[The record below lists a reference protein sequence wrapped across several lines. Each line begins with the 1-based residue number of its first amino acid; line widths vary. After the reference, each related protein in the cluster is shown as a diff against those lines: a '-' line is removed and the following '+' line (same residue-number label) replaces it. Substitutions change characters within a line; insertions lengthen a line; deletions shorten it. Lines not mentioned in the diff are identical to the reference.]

1 MPRTPLLLAVLA
13 GLVSASCTDRGLG
26 VVGPDSGGLV
36 LIQHQAGAADV
47 ARARLSDGRV
57 VRITRSA
64 DREERWPYWSP
75 IAQRV
80 VYEVR
85 PYRAG
90 LRTRLVLWDPATGEE
105 VFVVGDPAHDEHW
118 AAWSPTANEL
128 AFAFRTLQGPSG
140 IALHDLAPNRTSNRT
155 SVIARSG
162 RIDTFR
168 RPVYAA
174 DGRRILL
181 ERRIPD
187 TRRAR
192 FWLFEKGVGLRELLA
207 DAQADDTKGQFSRDG
222 GTLWFTRWAAGGSG
236 NVLTLD
242 VATGEVRSVF
252 DDEETD
258 DHSAKPS
265 PVREEV
271 AFVSNR
277 EGTHDVFL
285 FDLETRALRNLTRS
299 PDVDEAAPL
308 WSPDGELLVVTRK
321 PSVPGGI
328 RAAQRAA
335 RRDPEHTRIAVID
348 REGQILLET
357 QGMMADWM
365 PAWPDR

>member
-1 MPRTPLLLAVLA
+1 MPRTPILLAVLA
-13 GLVSASCTDRGLG
+13 GLVIAGCTDRGLG

-85 PYRAG
+85 PYRAD

-105 VFVVGDPAHDEHW
+105 VFVGGDPARDEHW
-118 AAWSPTANEL
+118 AAWSPTENEL

-140 IALHDLAPNRTSNRT
+140 IALHDLAPDRTSNRT

-187 TRRAR
+187 SRRAR
-192 FWLFEKGVGLRELLA
+192 FWLFEKGVGLRELLS
-207 DAQADDTKGQFSRDG
+207 DAQANDSKGQFSRDG
-222 GTLWFTRWAAGGSG
+222 GTLWFTRWVAGGRG
-236 NVLTLD
+236 KLLTLN
-242 VATGEVRSVF
+242 VATGEIRSVF

-277 EGTHDVFL
+277 EGTYDVFL
-285 FDLETRALRNLTRS
+285 LDLETRSLRNLTRS
-299 PDVDEAAPL
+299 PDVDEVAPL
-308 WSPDGELLVVTRK
+308 WSPDGELLVVTRM
-321 PSVPGGI
+321 PSVPGGV

-335 RRDPEHTRIAVID
+335 RRDPDHTRIAVID
-348 REGQILLET
+348 REGRILLET